1 MKAKILNFFNNTM
14 DFVNLKDEIRYL
26 RKELEESKSKEKPYI
41 DKIQSLKSDNRVL
54 KIINT
59 KNEKKIQTL
68 KDRISELEEKQGTF
82 FGE

>member
-26 RKELEESKSKEKPYI
+26 KKELEESKAKERPYI

-68 KDRISELEEKQGTF
+68 KDRISELEEKQGSF

>member
-26 RKELEESKSKEKPYI
+26 KKELEESKAKERPYI

>member
-14 DFVNLKDEIRYL
+14 DFINLKDEIRYL
-26 RKELEESKSKEKPYI
+26 KKELEESKSKERPYI